1 MAITA
6 MTLTTNQ
13 PDIYSL
19 IYSFVS
25 LFLDYVLY
33 IRSVWVVFLCSDLC
47 VCLSIVVSSDLD
59 LCLLSPVF
67 LFVGSIVLLMGKA
80 QMTLYTYTIMGQLC
94 QWGEDVVQIC
104 GFNWVWYLA
113 VLGSRKVENKYSI
126 QPSSS
131 PTIVPS
137 LLH

>member
-104 GFNWVWYLA
+104 GLNWGWYLA
-113 VLGSRKVENKYSI
+113 VSDHGK
-126 QPSSS
+126 
-131 PTIVPS
+131 
-137 LLH
+137 